1 MSQVLSKFGLT
12 DKTEVLICFQREFV
26 VQKKI
31 QLEKETIFCYSF
43 VRFL

>member
-1 MSQVLSKFGLT
+1 MSEALSNFGLT

-31 QLEKETIFCYSF
+31 QFEK
-43 VRFL
+43 